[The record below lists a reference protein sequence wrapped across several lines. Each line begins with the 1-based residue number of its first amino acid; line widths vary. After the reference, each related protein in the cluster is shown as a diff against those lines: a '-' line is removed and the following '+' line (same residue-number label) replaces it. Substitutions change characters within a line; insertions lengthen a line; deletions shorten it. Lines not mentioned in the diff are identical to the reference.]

1 MSKLLSHLP
10 ALCNV
15 VRRIALDAGEITL
28 DYFEEGMMQSSDM
41 KADGSPVTEADRKA
55 EDYII
60 KTLKENISG
69 IPVIG
74 EECVAQG
81 ETHDLSGQEYFW
93 LVDPLDGTR
102 EFVIGSPDYTVNIAL
117 VKNNVPV
124 LGVIYAPAKGE
135 MFSAYGEGTAVRWLE
150 ESGNEK
156 PIRARQPSHKGLIV
170 IASKNRAG
178 AELDKFLEEQ
188 KVEKIIR
195 RGSSLKICAVASG
208 KADIYPGFGQTC
220 EWDTAAG
227 QAILTAAG
235 GEIVTMDGIPLRYGD
250 KKPGDFYNPPFL
262 ARSSYLA

>member
-1 MSKLLSHLP
+1 MSKLLAHLP

-15 VRRIALDAGEITL
+15 VRRVAVEAGEITL
-28 DYFEEGMMQSSDM
+28 DYFDEGMRLPSDL
-41 KADGSPVTEADRKA
+41 KADGSPVTEADRRAEEYIAKA
-55 EDYII
+55 
-60 KTLKENISG
+60 LKDSIAG
-69 IPVIG
+69 IPVVG
-74 EECVAQG
+74 EESVAQG
-81 ETHDLSGQEYFW
+81 EAYDLSGEEYFW

-102 EFVIGSPDYTVNIAL
+102 EFVAGSPEFTVNIAL
-117 VKNNVPV
+117 VKNGVPV

-135 MFSAYGEGTAVRWLE
+135 MFSSCGEGTAVRWLE
-150 ESGNEK
+150 ETGNEK
-156 PIRARQPSHKGLIV
+156 PIRVRRPSRNGLIV

-188 KVEKIIR
+188 KVEKVIR

-235 GEIVTMDGIPLRYGD
+235 GEIVSMDGRPLIYGGRD
-250 KKPGDFYNPPFL
+250 KNFYNPPFL

>member
-10 ALCNV
+10 ALCNI

-28 DYFEEGMMQSSDM
+28 DYFEEGMRLPSDT
-41 KADGSPVTEADRKA
+41 KGDGSPVTEADRKA
-55 EDYII
+55 EEYII
-60 KTLKENISG
+60 KALKENLSG
-69 IPVIG
+69 IQVVG
-74 EECVAQG
+74 EECVSQG
-81 ETHDLSGQEYFW
+81 ETYDVSGEEYFW

-117 VKNNVPV
+117 IKNNVPV

-135 MFSAYGEGTAVRWLE
+135 MFSSCGEGTAVRWLE

-156 PIRARQPSHKGLIV
+156 AIRVRKPSRNGLIV

-178 AELDKFLEEQ
+178 AELDQYLEEQ

-227 QAILTAAG
+227 HAILNAAG
-235 GEIVTMDGIPLRYGD
+235 GEIVRMDGVPLSYGD
-250 KKPGDFYNPPFL
+250 KDGHFYNPPFL